1 MQCFLHLP
9 KQLNSAVSS
18 STLQT
23 QWIYEEKHWIM
34 TPRIPDTYYEIFN
47 LPMSTESTESPEI
60 YIYESFEDPN
70 AHRFAPDLRLSSY
83 SVSARLHEINFNPED
98 IDDEAI
104 VDCPSNARNF
114 IYQKSS
120 DYGYGWIFSRD
131 VAFALIFFICGC
143 LAITLLLF
151 RQRLGALRHL
161 AMEPRYVPKFFYRY
175 IRDSRE
181 VSLDTK
187 NCTVKVCAYHHQRWS
202 S

>member
-1 MQCFLHLP
+1 
-9 KQLNSAVSS
+9 
-18 STLQT
+18 
-23 QWIYEEKHWIM
+23 M
-34 TPRIPDTYYEIFN
+34 TPRIPDTYYDIFN

-143 LAITLLLF
+143 LAITF
-151 RQRLGALRHL
+151 AFIQTEAWRIASSSNGA
-161 AMEPRYVPKFFYRY
+161 
-175 IRDSRE
+175 
-181 VSLDTK
+181 
-187 NCTVKVCAYHHQRWS
+187 KVCTQVFLSIH
-202 S
+202 